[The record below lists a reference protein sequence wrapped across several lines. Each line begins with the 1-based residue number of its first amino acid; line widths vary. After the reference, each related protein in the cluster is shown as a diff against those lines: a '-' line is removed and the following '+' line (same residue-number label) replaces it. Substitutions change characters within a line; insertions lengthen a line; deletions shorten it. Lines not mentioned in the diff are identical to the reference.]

1 MSRGYFREFNC
12 QDIYWF
18 ETSKNDHCR
27 CGNWGYKC
35 PSPQVNVPF
44 PKNQKWPFILRMA
57 LLFSIV
63 ALLFSRSALL
73 FPRSVFLFNVCVFQ
87 MLFPRWLYFLLFLL
101 RAAQRNV
108 ICLALKTSAWCMISY
123 VFYSSLIL
131 LDSLENAIFEHLEW
145 LKLISWK
152 HLVPLLNVSDHAL
165 LSKVA
170 HDVSKCIFTII
181 DFLGT

>member
-1 MSRGYFREFNC
+1 MFRRYFREFNC

-35 PSPQVNVPF
+35 PFPQVNVPF

-131 LDSLENAIFEHLEW
+131 HDSLENAIFEHLKW

-152 HLVPLLNVSDHAL
+152 HLVPLHV
-165 LSKVA
+165 
-170 HDVSKCIFTII
+170 KCIWPCPSF
-181 DFLGT
+181 